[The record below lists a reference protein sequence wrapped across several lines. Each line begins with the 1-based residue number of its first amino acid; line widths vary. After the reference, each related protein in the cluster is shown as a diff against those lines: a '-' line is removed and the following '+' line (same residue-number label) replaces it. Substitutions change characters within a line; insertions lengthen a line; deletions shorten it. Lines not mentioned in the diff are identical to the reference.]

1 MAFDTSTA
9 IITGIMCR
17 MWPVISQI
25 TMQIEIECVTPA
37 EKAAAPTIA

>member
-1 MAFDTSTA
+1 M
-9 IITGIMCR
+9 IGMMCR

-25 TMQIEIECVTPA
+25 TMHMEIEWVTPA